1 MGKSGEALV
10 RLPVLRFASEDYTMP
25 AGGVQSPS
33 EVPRGRWL
41 DPISWVLFEQVSQPG
56 AYVCRGTGDLI
67 RVTSS
72 GPAGMES
79 DELIRTH
86 HDEPLYVTRI
96 SVDPFIPISQAR
108 IAAANLDLTV
118 DF

>member
-1 MGKSGEALV
+1 
-10 RLPVLRFASEDYTMP
+10 MP
-25 AGGVQSPS
+25 SGGVQSPS
-33 EVPRGRWL
+33 EVSRGRWL
-41 DPISWVLFEQVSQPG
+41 DQISWTLLEQVSRPG

-72 GPAGMES
+72 GPAEMES
-79 DELIRTH
+79 ELIRTH
-86 HDEPLYVTRI
+86 HDEPLYVTRV
-96 SVDPFIPISQAR
+96 SADPFIPISQAR